1 MRPFITGFLLT
12 VAAVSHANA
21 DERVLNFRLNY
32 LPNHLEQHFELV
44 LPSSGHAQ
52 STKPVAN
59 EAVASSYKS
68 ITNDPNHIALVVSEG
83 GVIQLERYAHGAKP
97 DTPLFVYSVT
107 KSFSA
112 LMLLQ
117 RLCERG
123 AVDLDLN
130 MGELSP
136 RLRGTVYEN
145 VSIRNV
151 LHMQSGN
158 GKNFFKEQQIPIFL
172 SFLRQQKTPIDWIKD
187 ITSAD
192 DEPGKHFWY
201 NANDTNALG
210 VLLEDLSGSSI
221 AANFRLLFADKI
233 EPHAS
238 IYWMKAKDG
247 QQPAAYGLMAT
258 GRDLIA
264 LAKVWQQ
271 AYTEDRC
278 LKDTF
283 SQIDRGNVSNGEY
296 GFQIWRNG
304 RGGDNSPPKT
314 FYMKGAGGQILAFD
328 LDANRIVFAYSI
340 NEKYKSGRIQ
350 DLVFK

>member
-1 MRPFITGFLLT
+1 MHPIITGFLLA
-12 VAAVSHANA
+12 VAVVSHANA
-21 DERVLNFRLNY
+21 NERVLDFRLNY
-32 LPNHLEQHFELV
+32 LPNHLDQHFELV
-44 LPSSGHAQ
+44 SPRSGHTQ
-52 STKPVAN
+52 SAEPVAS
-59 EAVASSYKS
+59 EAAASSYKS
-68 ITNDPNHIALVVSEG
+68 ITDDPNHIALLVSED
-83 GVIQLERYAHGAKP
+83 GVIQLEHYAYGAKP

-123 AVDLDLN
+123 PVDLDLT
-130 MGELSP
+130 MGALSP

-172 SFLRQQKTPIDWIKD
+172 SFLRQQKTPIDWIKG

-192 DEPGKHFWY
+192 NEPGKNFWY

-221 AANFRLLFADKI
+221 AANFRLLFTDEI
-233 EPHAS
+233 QPYAS

-264 LAKVWQQ
+264 LAKVWQR
-271 AYTEDRC
+271 AYTEDSC
-278 LKDTF
+278 LKGIFT
-283 SQIDRGNVSNGEY
+283 QIDRGNVSNGEY
-296 GFQIWRNG
+296 GFQLWRNG
-304 RGGDNSPPKT
+304 RGAKNSPPKT

-340 NEKYKSGRIQ
+340 NEKYKSCRIQ